1 MRNAPRVDIMTN
13 MTAKQNVANGEEVRT
28 WTKVS
33 SPSLA
38 ASERRLLLWTGD
50 VCLIAILGRVL
61 ASIHSGPGSF
71 LALTAP
77 TAVAW
82 LVVGQFSDLYDI
94 NTAARARKILVAIAR
109 TGAAVTALLLLLFY
123 VHPYVI
129 SRSNVLTLALA
140 APAVIALW
148 RIVYIRLFGAVR
160 FQRRVLIVGAGAAC
174 RALLK
179 EIHNNHGHGVFV
191 VGLVDDDP
199 GKQGTDVEGV
209 PVLRDCSAISHLVT
223 SLDIEEVVLSISRP
237 ASEAVLEGIGACY
250 ERGVNIGLMPHLYE
264 EVAGRVPV
272 DHMGR
277 GWLGAVPLSRTGGSL
292 HATIKRAVDIVVSIV
307 ALVLTLPLMAV
318 IAVLV
323 RASSPGPVLFRQT
336 RFGLHGHPFDV
347 IKFRTMT
354 VDAGQILRDPA
365 DRERVTRIG
374 RLLRRMHLDEIP
386 QLFLILRGDMSLVG
400 PRPKRADEARELE
413 QTIPLYR
420 VRYRMRPGLTGWA
433 QIRYRYA
440 ANPDDEMAKLCY
452 DLYYVKHH
460 SLLLDLTIIVR
471 TAAHVLGMRG
481 F

>member
-1 MRNAPRVDIMTN
+1 
-13 MTAKQNVANGEEVRT
+13 
-28 WTKVS
+28 
-33 SPSLA
+33 
-38 ASERRLLLWTGD
+38 
-50 VCLIAILGRVL
+50 
-61 ASIHSGPGSF
+61 
-71 LALTAP
+71 
-77 TAVAW
+77 
-82 LVVGQFSDLYDI
+82 
-94 NTAARARKILVAIAR
+94 
-109 TGAAVTALLLLLFY
+109 
-123 VHPYVI
+123 
-129 SRSNVLTLALA
+129 
-140 APAVIALW
+140 
-148 RIVYIRLFGAVR
+148 
-160 FQRRVLIVGAGAAC
+160 
-174 RALLK
+174 
-179 EIHNNHGHGVFV
+179 
-191 VGLVDDDP
+191 
-199 GKQGTDVEGV
+199 
-209 PVLRDCSAISHLVT
+209 
-223 SLDIEEVVLSISRP
+223 
-237 ASEAVLEGIGACY
+237 
-250 ERGVNIGLMPHLYE
+250 
-264 EVAGRVPV
+264 
-272 DHMGR
+272 
-277 GWLGAVPLSRTGGSL
+277 
-292 HATIKRAVDIVVSIV
+292 
-307 ALVLTLPLMAV
+307 
-318 IAVLV
+318 
-323 RASSPGPVLFRQT
+323 VLFRQT